1 MLASGC
7 ASAGGR
13 WVRADGW
20 PWSGS
25 GCCCIGGGFWAA
37 EGWFGGCAQTGS
49 AIATSAATL
58 IAPTT
63 FFMCSAPEWLILP
76 SMRETKRC
84 RCVFVQPEIHAR
96 RRKQNPS
103 PAERKRGFYAP
114 VYL

>member
-1 MLASGC
+1 VCERIGRCVLALGCC

-49 AIATSAATL
+49 AIATSAARL

-63 FFMCSAPEWLILP
+63 FFMGSAPELADFAIN
-76 SMRETKRC
+76 
-84 RCVFVQPEIHAR
+84 AR
-96 RRKQNPS
+96 N
-103 PAERKRGFYAP
+103 
-114 VYL
+114 